1 MTAPKKTPKKT
12 NVTLLKAHT
21 HEGVEYPA
29 GSKIEVT
36 EAQRDWL
43 ISQKVV
49 AASNTATQESK

>member
-1 MTAPKKTPKKT
+1 MTAPKKPQKKIK
-12 NVTLLKAHT
+12 VTLLKKHT

-29 GSKIEVT
+29 ESQIEVT

-43 ISQKVV
+43 ISQEVV